1 LSGGTAKGLRPTGA
15 GSLDRGPAA
24 DPDGHAKLDPRAQ
37 PGQSALGRSRIHGEL
52 PKLGI
57 DVAPSTVAKDMVKGR
72 GSPSQSWSTFL
83 RNRAPG
89 VAAMDLFVVPTATF
103 KLLFGFLILRHDR
116 RQWLHVAVTAHPT
129 ADWIAR
135 EDG

>member
-1 LSGGTAKGLRPTGA
+1 
-15 GSLDRGPAA
+15 
-24 DPDGHAKLDPRAQ
+24 
-37 PGQSALGRSRIHGEL
+37 
-52 PKLGI
+52 
-57 DVAPSTVAKDMVKGR
+57 MVKGR